1 MARETAIISGGAKGI
16 GRCLV
21 RRFCELGYRVVALD
35 VQEDELKHTV
45 EVHLQKYH
53 EKGDLRSALC
63 NLRDPQDIYKKV
75 DEAAKFLDGKVD
87 VLINNGAIAS
97 PFWKDGKT
105 MADRETLEEW
115 QA

>member
-1 MARETAIISGGAKGI
+1 MAQKTAIISGGAQGI

-21 RRFCELGYRVVALD
+21 RRFCELGYRVVVFD
-35 VQEDELKHTV
+35 VQEEELNHTV
-45 EVHLQKYH
+45 KVHLKKYFDD
-53 EKGDLRSALC
+53 GFLRSAVC

-75 DEAAKFLDGKVD
+75 DEAVKFLNGRID
-87 VLINNGAIAS
+87 VLVNNGAIAS

-105 MADRETLEEW
+105 MEDRETLGEW